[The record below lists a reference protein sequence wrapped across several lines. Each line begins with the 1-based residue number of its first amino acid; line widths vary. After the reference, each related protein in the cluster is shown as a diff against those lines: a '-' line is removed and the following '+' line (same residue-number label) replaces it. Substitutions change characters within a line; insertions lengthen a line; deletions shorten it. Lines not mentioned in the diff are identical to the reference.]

1 MQHNTFTNNYDLQQL
16 KKIYFLLFIALSTVT
31 ALGQFS
37 KTWRGKVLLN
47 TAVSEGIYVFNLKNK
62 QATTTQKGGYFIIEG
77 TIGDTLVLSGFKIKA
92 IKIALTQQNYTK
104 ELFFVKMDEQIT
116 YLEEVKINQYQNINS
131 LSLGILQ
138 KPAKQYTLAER
149 RLFTATSGG
158 GIDGLLN
165 LISGRTKML
174 KKGIGIEKKE
184 MAIEKIENLFD
195 EKYFVET
202 LKIPK
207 EKIKG
212 FEYYCVE
219 DAKFN
224 AVLRSKNKTMTKFLL
239 IDLARD
245 FLILQKE
252 N

>member
-1 MQHNTFTNNYDLQQL
+1 M
-16 KKIYFLLFIALSTVT
+16 KKTYLLFLILLQTAT

-37 KTWRGKVLLN
+37 KTWRGKV
-47 TAVSEGIYVFNLKNK
+47 VSDAADIEGIYVFNLKNK
-62 QATTTQKGGYFIIEG
+62 QATTTQKGGYFLIEG
-77 TIGDTLVLSGFKIKA
+77 TIGDTLTLSGFQLKA
-92 IKIALTQQNYTK
+92 TKIALTQQNYTK
-104 ELFFVKMDEQIT
+104 ELFFVKMEALVS
-116 YLEEVKINQYQNINS
+116 YLDEVKINQYQNINA

-138 KPAKQYTLAER
+138 KPAKEYTVAER
-149 RLFTATSGG
+149 RLFSANSGG

-174 KKGIGIEKKE
+174 KKGIEVEKKE
-184 MAIEKIENLFD
+184 MALEKIDNLFD

-207 EKIKG
+207 DKIKG

-224 AVLRSKNKTMTKFLL
+224 SVLRSKNKTMVKFLL
-239 IDLARD
+239 IDLARN

-252 N
+252 H